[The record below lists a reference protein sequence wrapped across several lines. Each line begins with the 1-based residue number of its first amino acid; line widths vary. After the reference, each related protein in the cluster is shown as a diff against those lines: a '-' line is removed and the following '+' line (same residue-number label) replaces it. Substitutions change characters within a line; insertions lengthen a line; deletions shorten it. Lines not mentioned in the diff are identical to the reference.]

1 MPIEGP
7 PLKDRQEK
15 SKGFTTQQGPE
26 TLKMGFFTG
35 DNLAEPWE
43 LSQQMN
49 KFIRFTCLA
58 LLVGSVGSVA
68 SSVTAAP
75 VKVHLGTLA
84 PKGSSY
90 TRHLEEMG
98 QKWRKAPGGGAL
110 LTIYPD
116 GTMGSEPDM
125 VRRMRLGQLQAAMV
139 TVSGL
144 SEIEPG
150 VAGFQSMPKIYRT
163 LEEVDY
169 ITEKMEPMM
178 EKRLGDKGFVVLFW
192 SDTGFV
198 RYFSKQ
204 PVVTPEE
211 FKKAK
216 LFVST
221 TRPAELAIYRFVG
234 CHPVPLEVA
243 DILPGLQTGL
253 IDCVAMPPAIALSLQ
268 LDMAA
273 PHMLDMNWVPLVGAA
288 IMTKKTWDEFSPEA
302 QEFIRKSATEAG
314 KLLKADGRRE
324 NVESIAAMKKRG
336 LKVDAVPPEVEAEWD
351 AEVEKV
357 YSKIRGIAVP
367 SDIYDQVTNELKV
380 FREQKAGATK

>member
-1 MPIEGP
+1 
-7 PLKDRQEK
+7 
-15 SKGFTTQQGPE
+15 
-26 TLKMGFFTG
+26 
-35 DNLAEPWE
+35 
-43 LSQQMN
+43 MN
-49 KFIRFTCLA
+49 NIIRLV
-58 LLVGSVGSVA
+58 LVVGSVYSVTFSVA
-68 SSVTAAP
+68 HAAP

-90 TRHLEEMG
+90 TRHLQVMG
-98 QKWRKAPGGGAL
+98 EKWRKVPGGGAL

-116 GTMGSEPDM
+116 GTMGSEADM

-144 SEIEPG
+144 SEIEPA
-150 VAGFQSMPKIYRT
+150 VAGLQSMPKIYRS

-169 ITEKMEPMM
+169 IAEKMEPML
-178 EKRLGDKGFVVLFW
+178 EKRLNDKGFVVLFW

-198 RYFSKQ
+198 RFFSKQ

-216 LFVST
+216 LFVAAG
-221 TRPAELAIYRFVG
+221 RPAELAIYRFVG

-243 DILPGLQTGL
+243 DILPSLQTGL
-253 IDCVAMPPAIALSLQ
+253 IDCVAMPPTIALAIQ
-268 LDMAA
+268 LDAVA

-288 IMTKKTWDEFSPEA
+288 IMSKKTWDSFPPEA
-302 QEFIRKSATEAG
+302 QEAMHKSATEAG

-324 NVESIAAMKKRG
+324 NVESIEAMKKRG
-336 LKVDAVPPEVEAEWD
+336 LKVDTLTPEIDAEWD
-351 AEVEKV
+351 QEVEKV

-367 SDIYDQVTNELKV
+367 ADIYDEVTSQLKT
-380 FREQKAGATK
+380 FRASKSGATK